1 MTGERLSTETLKAS
15 LVDATLQA
23 QIDEQNFKAAQARSQ
38 LSQLK
43 FSAASVPPAPP
54 PEKPVLAAAPQ
65 PTKALH
71 KKMPPAAPVAAVA
84 AMAPPAPVPVQ
95 SPVAGVMEQGGVL
108 YALLQ
113 FGDKGEMAKSGE
125 IIDGHHLDAV
135 TQSGVVLDGR
145 SYPVAAPI
153 TKIDSVDSQAPGGGR
168 ENSAPALTYGGIR
181 TASLGTP
188 SPFSAHNA
196 GNFPPLPMM
205 NPGVA
210 Q

>member
-1 MTGERLSTETLKAS
+1 MTGERLSTEKLKAS
-15 LVDATLQA
+15 LVDVTLQA
-23 QIDEQNFKAAQARSQ
+23 QIEEQNFKAAQARSQ

-43 FSAASVPPAPP
+43 FSAAAVPPATP
-54 PEKPVLAAAPQ
+54 PEKAVPAAAPE
-65 PTKALH
+65 PTKAVH
-71 KKMPPAAPVAAVA
+71 KKVPAPAPVAAVA
-84 AMAPPAPVPVQ
+84 VVAPPAPVPQQ

-113 FGDKGEMAKSGE
+113 FGDKGEMAKTGE
-125 IIDGHHLDAV
+125 VVDGHHLDSV
-135 TQSGVVLDGR
+135 SQSGVVLDGR
-145 SYPVAAPI
+145 AYPIAAPI
-153 TKIDSVDSQAPGGGR
+153 TKIDSVDSQAVGGGR

-205 NPGVA
+205 NPGVT